1 MQTIYI
7 LHATNTKHN
16 ESFIELFT
24 SIENL
29 NIFLHNHP
37 HIIKD
42 QITLHDLNPQ

>member
-7 LHATNTKHN
+7 LHAINTKYN

-24 SIENL
+24 SMENL
-29 NIFLHNHP
+29 NLFLHNHP
-37 HIIKD
+37 YIYKD